1 MKLLKMFTLT
11 SMVAAGTAMQ
21 ENQIASPAFNLMEQ
35 SENMPAER
43 QRRFWVR
50 FFLKVM
56 NEKLIPF
63 KGCISPRGWSLCQ
76 RPPW

>member
-35 SENMPAER
+35 SENMPVER

-50 FFLKVM
+50 FFLK
-56 NEKLIPF
+56 
-63 KGCISPRGWSLCQ
+63 
-76 RPPW
+76 

>member
-35 SENMPAER
+35 SENMPVER

-56 NEKLIPF
+56 NEKLILF
-63 KGCISPRGWSLCQ
+63 KGCIGPRGWSLCQ